1 MERLTF
7 KVEDGNYIE
16 NPERVNGKIV
26 GTRSC
31 LKKLGEL
38 EDLEEQGLLVKLSKN
53 ETADANGVRLV
64 DANWIIS
71 VAEGEFPEEDVSK
84 IRWLLAHIR
93 TAYDEEKVEE
103 QVRSYFKGVI
113 DKKDINTSPMEAVGF
128 SRDVC
133 DIIRKG
139 GA

>member
-38 EDLEEQGLLVKLSKN
+38 EDLEEQVKDFLTEAGMKIIKISDDYTDNEIDNDSKR
-53 ETADANGVRLV
+53 VV
-64 DANWIIS
+64 I
-71 VAEGEFPEEDVSK
+71 VAQK
-84 IRWLLAHIR
+84 
-93 TAYDEEKVEE
+93 
-103 QVRSYFKGVI
+103 
-113 DKKDINTSPMEAVGF
+113 
-128 SRDVC
+128 
-133 DIIRKG
+133 
-139 GA
+139 